1 MRKYVILFLLLL
13 PFQAIAQNLVT
24 FKLTPH
30 STFATES
37 GEDFIVVPFEGKT
50 AHQIY
55 QTLASNVSSLY
66 NNPSKVMTGVED
78 ASIKIRALSENMY
91 TNKFMGTSGH
101 VAAYYQLEFR
111 IKDGR
116 VRVSAPYIE
125 DTATFHMYGSDN
137 EGAFRRVSKKWFK
150 DGEVKAKHKAQ
161 ITEVENNVNSLINC
175 ILGFTGS
182 SSSIDDDW

>member
-1 MRKYVILFLLLL
+1 M
-13 PFQAIAQNLVT
+13 AMAQDLVT
-24 FKLTPH
+24 FKLTPQ
-30 STFATES
+30 STFTSES
-37 GEDFIVVPFEGKT
+37 GNDFVVIPFEGKT

-55 QTLASNVSSLY
+55 QVLASNVSSLY

-78 ASIKIRALSENMY
+78 ASIKIRALSDNMY
-91 TNKFMGTSGH
+91 TNKFMGASGH
-101 VAAYYQLEFR
+101 VPAYYQLEFR

-150 DGEVKAKHKAQ
+150 NGEVKEKNKGQVA
-161 ITEVENNVNSLINC
+161 EVENNLNTLINS
-175 ILGFTGS
+175 ILGLIGS
-182 SSSIDDDW
+182 SVTADDDW